1 VRRKQ
6 TMLMESTD
14 NLMIYNNYQ
23 TLLSFTDETN
33 QPMSVDV
40 LEKLKIVK
48 ANMDLIINLAA
59 WYSIETNKPFSQM
72 LRIGISSVI
81 KSVKVYRD
89 YQIEFSEY
97 LKKEISSSMS
107 KSSI

>member
-1 VRRKQ
+1 
-6 TMLMESTD
+6 MLMESTD
-14 NLMIYNNYQ
+14 NLMLYNNYQ
-23 TLLSFTDETN
+23 ALLSFTDETS
-33 QPMSVDV
+33 QPKSIDI

-81 KSVKVYRD
+81 KSAKAYRD
-89 YQIEFSEY
+89 PQIEFGEY
-97 LKKEISSSMS
+97 LKKEISFSMS
-107 KSSI
+107 KLSI